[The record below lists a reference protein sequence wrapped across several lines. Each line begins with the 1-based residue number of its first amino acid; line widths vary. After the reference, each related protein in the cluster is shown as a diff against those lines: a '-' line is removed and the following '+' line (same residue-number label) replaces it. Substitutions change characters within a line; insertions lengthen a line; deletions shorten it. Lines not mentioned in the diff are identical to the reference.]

1 MAAKMSDIE
10 LLRRLVAFDST
21 SAHSN
26 RPIADFICEYV
37 DGPGFEVFRNEKP
50 DENKVNLVIRVGD
63 PGRFRDERAGLIL
76 SGHMDV
82 VPAVEPEWESDPFDL
97 TERDGRLFGRGA
109 ADMKGFLAL
118 ALNLAQEFAEEP
130 LQTPLVLLL
139 TFDEELGLLGAQHF
153 QRMWDES
160 IPLPKNAI
168 IGEPTGMRVIRMHK
182 GHLRVSIT
190 LRGRSAH
197 SACPHLGRNAIEPA
211 ARVVTALAELR
222 QALTRERIET
232 GTYFRETPY
241 ATINVAQIAGGEA
254 VNIIPDR
261 CAIDIG
267 GRVLPGMDSA
277 GFIQRIRDTVDALED
292 LGECTVET
300 VNVGPP
306 LLAPADSEVH
316 RFMCDL
322 LSQTEDGAAS
332 YATDAGVFQQMGID
346 CVVCGP
352 GPIDVA
358 HRPNEF
364 TTREDLAAA
373 RPIFQKAIRRF
384 CI

>member
-21 SAHSN
+21 SANSN
-26 RPIADFICEYV
+26 RPIADFICAYLG
-37 DGPGFEVFRNEKP
+37 GPRFEVFRNEKP
-50 DENKVNLVIRVGD
+50 DEDKVNLVIRVGD
-63 PGRFRDERAGLIL
+63 PARFRDERAGLIL

-82 VPAVEPEWESDPFDL
+82 VPAVEPEWESEPFAL

-118 ALNLAQEFAEEP
+118 ALNLARQFAEEP
-130 LQTPLVLLL
+130 LQAPLVLLL

-153 QRMWDES
+153 QRTWDES

-182 GHLRVSIT
+182 GHLRVGIT

-222 QALTRERIET
+222 QALTRERVET
-232 GTYFRETPY
+232 STYFRETPY
-241 ATINVAQIAGGEA
+241 ATINVAQIAGGQA

-261 CAIDIG
+261 CVIDVG

-277 GFIQRIRDTVDALED
+277 GFIQRIRAAVDALED

-373 RPIFQKAIRRF
+373 RPIFQKAIRQF
-384 CI
+384 CM

>member
-1 MAAKMSDIE
+1 MLRVIRYDGSPMAAKMSEVE

-197 SACPHLGRNAIEPA
+197 SACPHLGRNASEPA
-211 ARVVTALAELR
+211 AR
-222 QALTRERIET
+222 
-232 GTYFRETPY
+232 
-241 ATINVAQIAGGEA
+241 GEA